1 MNFVATKLKATKQAV
16 TVLKADGNSSTVEAT
31 VFDDLLALYRYSKV
45 FGERPSKTDF
55 TVGYVPTG
63 IALGFFRKQATAK
76 AYIEFLLT
84 EHADATA
91 SAQALEENKYAL
103 RRAWL
108 SFYRRDFPAYPVPE
122 IE

>member
-1 MNFVATKLKATKQAV
+1 MKAEKCVVQVAKT
-16 TVLKADGNSSTVEAT
+16 DGNSSTVEAQ
-31 VFDDLLALYRYSKV
+31 VYDGLLALYRYSKA
-45 FGERPSKTDF
+45 FSERPSKTDF

-63 IALGFFRKQATAK
+63 IALGFFRKQVTAK

-84 EHADATA
+84 EHADAVA

-108 SFYRRDFPAYPVPE
+108 SFYRRDFAAYPIPE
-122 IE
+122 EK